1 MLKVSC
7 AKQALL
13 DSVGTVSRG
22 VSGRSTQPV
31 QNNIYLEASG
41 NQLRLVATDLE
52 YLSLEAVIEAEVLE
66 EGAITVPARLFAD
79 VMSAL
84 PNDDVKLT
92 ADETNG
98 MNIKCGRSKYDIRGL
113 SAADFSTLPSV
124 AQATE
129 LELEQGKLLMILE
142 RTVFSTSRDETRP
155 ILTGALFKLTGN
167 LLEVVAT
174 DTYRLA
180 LQSLELETPV
190 SDSRSAIVSRRA
202 LTELMRILSAD
213 STEPVKIR
221 FAESQVEFKVG
232 NVSLS
237 SRLIEG
243 QFVNYA
249 KVVPSSF
256 ERKVSCSIKEYGAA
270 LHRALIVAREDA
282 NRVVLKTEDG
292 SLKITASSQD
302 VGTVEESIPVRLEGE
317 DAEIAFNAR
326 YVIDMLD
333 AIKTDEVAM
342 ELSGPLNSGA
352 LKPVGDESYLYVL
365 MPMQIM

>member
-1 MLKVSC
+1 MLKVTC
-7 AKQALL
+7 PQQALL
-13 DSVGTVSRG
+13 ESVGTVSRG

-41 NQLRLVATDLE
+41 SQLRLVATDLE

-66 EGAITVPARLFAD
+66 EGAITVPARLLAD
-79 VMSAL
+79 VTNAL
-84 PNDDVKLT
+84 PNDDVRLT

-98 MNIKCGRSKYDIRGL
+98 INISCGRSRYDIRGL
-113 SAADFSTLPSV
+113 SAADFSTLPTIG
-124 AQATE
+124 QATE

-142 RTVFSTSRDETRP
+142 RTVFATSRDETRP
-155 ILTGALFKLTGN
+155 ILTGALFRLNEQT
-167 LLEVVAT
+167 LEVVAT

-180 LQSLELETPV
+180 LQSLPMEEPFTE
-190 SDSRSAIVSRRA
+190 SRSAIVSRRA

-213 STEPVKIR
+213 STEPAKVR
-221 FAESQVEFKVG
+221 FSDNQVEFKVG
-232 NVSLS
+232 RITLG

-243 QFVNYA
+243 QFVNYG

-256 ERKVSCSIKEYGAA
+256 ERKVSCNIKEYSAA

-292 SLKITASSQD
+292 ALKITASSAD
-302 VGTVEESIPVRLEGE
+302 VGSVSEEIPVRLEGE

-326 YVIDMLD
+326 YVLDMLD
-333 AIKTDEVAM
+333 AIDATEVAM

-352 LKPVGDESYLYVL
+352 LKPAGDEGYLYVL

>member
-7 AKQALL
+7 PQQALL
-13 DSVGTVSRG
+13 ESVGIVSRG

-31 QNNIYLEASG
+31 QNNVYLEASG
-41 NQLRLVATDLE
+41 SQLRLVATDLE
-52 YLSLEAVIEAEVLE
+52 YLSLEAVLEAEVLE

-79 VMSAL
+79 VMGAL
-84 PNDDVKLT
+84 GNDDVKLT

-98 MNIKCGRSKYDIRGL
+98 INIQCGRSKYDIRGL

-129 LELEQGKLLMILE
+129 LELEQGKLLKILD

-155 ILTGALFKLTGN
+155 ILTGALFKLSEN

-180 LQSLELETPV
+180 LQTLTLETPV
-190 SDSRSAIVSRRA
+190 TETRSAIVSRRA
-202 LTELMRILSAD
+202 LTELMRILNAD

-221 FAESQVEFKVG
+221 VADNQIEFKVG
-232 NVSLS
+232 NVSLG

-243 QFVNYA
+243 QFVNYG
-249 KVVPSSF
+249 KVIPSSF
-256 ERKVSCSIKEYGAA
+256 ERKVSCNIKEYAGA

-282 NRVVLKTEDG
+282 NRVVLKTEEG
-292 SLKITASSQD
+292 NLKITASSQD
-302 VGTVEESIPVRLEGE
+302 VGNVEESIPVRVEGE
-317 DAEIAFNAR
+317 EAEIAFNAR
-326 YVIDMLD
+326 YVLDMLD
-333 AIKTDEVAM
+333 AIHTDEVAM

-352 LKPVGDESYLYVL
+352 LKPVGDDTYLYVL

>member
-1 MLKVSC
+1 MLKVAC
-7 AKQALL
+7 PQQALL
-13 DSVGTVSRG
+13 ESVGIVSRG

-31 QNNIYLEASG
+31 QNNIYLEATAG
-41 NQLRLVATDLE
+41 QLRLVATDLE
-52 YLSLEAVIEAEVLE
+52 YLSLEAVVEAEVLE
-66 EGAITVPARLFAD
+66 EGAVTVQARLFAD
-79 VMSAL
+79 VISAL
-84 PNDDVKLT
+84 SMDDVRLT

-98 MNIKCGRSKYDIRGL
+98 VNITCGRSKYDLRGL
-113 SAADFSTLPSV
+113 SAADFSMLPAVGS
-124 AQATE
+124 ATE
-129 LELEQGKLLMILE
+129 LELEQGKLLMMLE

-155 ILTGALFKLTGN
+155 ILTGALFKLSEN

-180 LQSLELETPV
+180 LQTLVLEGI
-190 SDSRSAIVSRRA
+190 SDTRTAIVSRRA
-202 LTELMRILSAD
+202 LTELMRILNAD

-221 FAESQVEFKVG
+221 FADNQAEFKVG
-232 NVSLS
+232 NVTLG

-256 ERKVSCSIKEYGAA
+256 ERKVFCNSKEYAAA

-292 SLKITASSQD
+292 SLRIAASSQD
-302 VGTVEESIPVRLEGE
+302 VGHVEEIIPIRLEGE

-326 YVIDMLD
+326 YVLDMLD
-333 AIKTDEVAM
+333 AVKSDEIAM

-352 LKPVGDESYLYVL
+352 LKPVNDDSYLYVL